1 MWNSSE
7 EYVRRG
13 KIPPGGTSPLP
24 ENPTEA
30 AVESAVVPADPV
42 NQKMPLARIVSRA
55 VPITSLDDDDEVFA
69 KPQVHESHQGKGD
82 ESDPFVLAIL
92 KSHMEAQEIFDKA
105 RLERE
110 QVAFM
115 AAILQSHELSEQV
128 FQQLRFEKEAE
139 QLQVQKNMVALAQ
152 EAARL
157 HENLEQIFAKIGKE
171 EEQPDAIIV
180 PSSPRPAGPLGAL
193 MEELKTKTS
202 VIDPTEVNE
211 DDVSGE
217 VETDAS
223 PSIPVPEIIA
233 TSLEV
238 DSAAPSGTPRKTSDS
253 SNLMLDELK
262 KAFNEA
268 LSVKSTEGSEDEVSA
283 EDVNISPS
291 AIAQRRESPGL
302 VAQNDSGAA
311 EAH

>member
-1 MWNSSE
+1 
-7 EYVRRG
+7 
-13 KIPPGGTSPLP
+13 
-24 ENPTEA
+24 
-30 AVESAVVPADPV
+30 VESAVVPADPV

>member
-24 ENPTEA
+24 EKSTEA
-30 AVESAVVPADPV
+30 VVESAVVPADPV

-110 QVAFM
+110 QAAFM
-115 AAILQSHELSEQV
+115 AAILQSHELSQQV
-128 FQQLRFEKEAE
+128 FQQLRSEKEAE

-171 EEQPDAIIV
+171 EQQPEVIV

-202 VIDPTEVNE
+202 VIDPSE
-211 DDVSGE
+211 VSGE
-217 VETDAS
+217 EETAS
-223 PSIPVPEIIA
+223 PSIPVPEII
-233 TSLEV
+233 TSSLEV